1 MIVGIMGPS
10 GAGKDTLADRL
21 VDKFNFLKLS
31 FADPLKRVCKEIYD
45 FSDTQ
50 LWGPSEER
58 NKPDLRYA
66 IPGKGHLSPRV
77 ALQMLGTEWGRACY
91 PNTWVDYA
99 LRMADRVLH
108 EDCVYTQKDGL
119 QQAGFRR
126 LLMKR
131 PTGIVIPDV
140 RFKNELERIHSKG
153 GTVIRLRRNGADGDV
168 GIKGHA
174 SEEEQKSIKD
184 HEVDFVLQV
193 PEGFNNY
200 YAEIDL
206 LMQKIPKVSLRS
218 VR

>member
-1 MIVGIMGPS
+1 MIVGVMGPS

-21 VDKFNFLKLS
+21 VEKFNFMKLS

-99 LRMADRVLH
+99 LRVADKVLV
-108 EDCVYTQKDGL
+108 EGYRYSQKDGL
-119 QQAGFRR
+119 EEVSFPWWFANKPSGV
-126 LLMKR
+126 
-131 PTGIVIPDV
+131 VIPDV
-140 RFKNELERIHSKG
+140 RFKNELDCIHAKG
-153 GTVIRLRRNGADGDV
+153 GTVIRLRRKGADGDV
-168 GIKGHA
+168 GLKGHA

-206 LMQKIPKVSLRS
+206 LMQKVPKVSLRS